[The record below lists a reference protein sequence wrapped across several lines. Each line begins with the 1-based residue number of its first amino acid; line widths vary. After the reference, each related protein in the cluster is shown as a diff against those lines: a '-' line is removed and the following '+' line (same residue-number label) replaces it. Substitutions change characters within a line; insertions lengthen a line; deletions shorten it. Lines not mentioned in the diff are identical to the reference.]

1 MNNIT
6 IQGICKILTGRNNF
20 LVFTHENPDADT
32 IGSCFALIATLRSL
46 GKTAYPACCDRIPA
60 SLAFM
65 TEGEREFHIE
75 NAPADFTPEYRIS
88 VDVASAAQL
97 GIYRDM
103 AKDIDLALDH
113 HATHEKFAKY
123 YFDDPKASA
132 CAEILY
138 HIIGRLLNGEI
149 PEKTAS
155 LLYAALAADT
165 GGFRYANTTPVTH
178 KIAAK
183 LIERGASHA
192 VI

>member
-65 TEGEREFHIE
+65 TEGEREFRIE

-88 VDVASAAQL
+88 FGGAARHL
-97 GIYRDM
+97 PRYGERYRPR
-103 AKDIDLALDH
+103 ARS
-113 HATHEKFAKY
+113 
-123 YFDDPKASA
+123 P
-132 CAEILY
+132 
-138 HIIGRLLNGEI
+138 R
-149 PEKTAS
+149 
-155 LLYAALAADT
+155 DT
-165 GGFRYANTTPVTH
+165 
-178 KIAAK
+178 
-183 LIERGASHA
+183 
-192 VI
+192 